1 LAAPQT
7 NVLSNAEPTG
17 KAMQMNRAPTR
28 CPCAFTLIEL
38 LVVIA
43 IIAILA
49 AMLLPALAR
58 AKQKAQGIQCLSNTK
73 ELGLGWIMYADD
85 NNSKL
90 VPNQNEDGN
99 QNPSWVK
106 GILSWAA
113 NNSDNTNVYFITGA
127 GGLLGQYTKA
137 PGIYHCPADVYTCVE
152 GNQQMLRVRS
162 LSMNGFVQGGAYPP
176 PGTPLGT
183 STWYPAWR
191 GYNKMSDITVPR
203 PVNLVV
209 FVDEHPDSI
218 NDGWWITEV
227 GASLTTNPGVWEDL
241 PASYHNRA
249 CGFSFADGHSE
260 IHKWHVANTCQP
272 VKKVDYNGTVS
283 SPGSQDIMWTIQH
296 TSAPL
301 NSGGVN

>member
-1 LAAPQT
+1 
-7 NVLSNAEPTG
+7 
-17 KAMQMNRAPTR
+17 MQMNLAPTR
-28 CPCAFTLIEL
+28 CRRAFTLIEL

-49 AMLLPALAR
+49 AMLLPSLAK

-73 ELGLGWIMYADD
+73 QLILGWTMYADD

-90 VPNQNEDGN
+90 VPNQNEDSN
-99 QNPSWVK
+99 VNPSWVK
-106 GILSWAA
+106 GVLSWEG
-113 NNSDNTNVYFITGA
+113 NNTDNTNVYYLTGG
-127 GGLLGQYTKA
+127 GGLLGPYSKS
-137 PGIYHCPADVYTCVE
+137 PGIYHCPADIYTCLE
-152 GNQQMLRVRS
+152 GSRQMLRVRS
-162 LSMNGFVQGGAYPP
+162 LSMNGFVQGGAY
-176 PGTPLGT
+176 GAASI

-191 GYNKMSDITVPR
+191 AYNKTSDITVPS

-218 NDGWWITEV
+218 NDGWWITAV
-227 GASLTTNPGVWEDL
+227 GASLAANPGVWEDL
-241 PASYHNRA
+241 PASYHNGA

-260 IHKWHVANTCQP
+260 IHKWRVASTCQP
-272 VKKVDYNGTVS
+272 VRKVDYNGTVLA
-283 SPGSQDIMWTIQH
+283 PGSQDIMWTIQH

>member
-1 LAAPQT
+1 MQT
-7 NVLSNAEPTG
+7 NLTPAR
-17 KAMQMNRAPTR
+17 RAR
-28 CPCAFTLIEL
+28 AFTLIEL

-49 AMLLPALAR
+49 AMLLPALAK

-73 ELGLGWIMYADD
+73 QLGLGWLMYADD
-85 NNSKL
+85 NNGKL
-90 VPNQNEDGN
+90 VPNQNEDAN
-99 QNPSWVK
+99 QAPSWVK
-106 GILSWAA
+106 GILSFDA
-113 NNSDNTNVYFITGA
+113 NNPDNTNIFFLTGA
-127 GGLLGQYTKA
+127 GGLLGQYSRN
-137 PGIYHCPADVYTCVE
+137 PGIYHCPADVYTCSMY
-152 GNQQMLRVRS
+152 GQQMLRVRS
-162 LSMNGFVQGGAYPP
+162 LSMNGFVQGGAY
-176 PGTPLGT
+176 GTAAV
-183 STWYPAWR
+183 STWYSAWR

-227 GASLTTNPGVWEDL
+227 GASLTANPGVWEDL

-260 IHKWHVANTCQP
+260 IHKWHVASTCQG
-272 VKKVDYNGTVS
+272 VKKVTYNGSVTA
-283 SPGSQDIMWTIQH
+283 PGSQDIMWTIQH
-296 TSAPL
+296 VSAPL